1 VNKCWLS
8 CRVRYNRVWLLETNV
23 IWTRV
28 SANFNWSI
36 HGFLYHKLKAD
47 QNLLCIAM
55 SIIRQVPRRS
65 NLWALRNPSGHWN
78 IRSVWVLGSQHHNS
92 SDKAWPRT
100 LGSARILRYIFFEN
114 NFWGFLKIKMDAVC
128 QVDFTLKN
136 GQPPT
141 ARIGPQVNALGWTE
155 QGSNWNLLLVQF

>member
-1 VNKCWLS
+1 MM
-8 CRVRYNRVWLLETNV
+8 
-23 IWTRV
+23 TRV

-114 NFWGFLKIKMDAVC
+114 NFWGFLKKKWMPCVRLISLWKMGSPLRPESAHKWMRLAELNKV
-128 QVDFTLKN
+128 Q
-136 GQPPT
+136 
-141 ARIGPQVNALGWTE
+141 TE
-155 QGSNWNLLLVQF
+155 ICFWFNFRSEMLIWSWKSEKSKHFDV